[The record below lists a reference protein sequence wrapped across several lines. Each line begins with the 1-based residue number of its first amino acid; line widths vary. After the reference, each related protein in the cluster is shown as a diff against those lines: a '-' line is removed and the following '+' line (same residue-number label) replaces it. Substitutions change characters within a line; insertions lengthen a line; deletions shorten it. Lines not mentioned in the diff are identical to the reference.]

1 MLCIASFRGTP
12 PKKLQHD
19 MKFWW
24 NLSLS
29 CNFLGGY
36 HEMTVYTAF
45 RGTPPKILQ
54 LSGHVV
60 IFWGGYHEMTVYT
73 AFRGTPPKKLQ
84 YLAKILG
91 TKRKLY

>member
-1 MLCIASFRGTP
+1 
-12 PKKLQHD
+12 
-19 MKFWW
+19 
-24 NLSLS
+24 
-29 CNFLGGY
+29 
-36 HEMTVYTAF
+36 MTVYTAF